1 MAEEGTKSKNI
12 DIWLVLVI
20 ILMVLSIGGGLYI
33 TSQMMLSRLDTIDVK
48 TRSQSQRVESE
59 VFALRKQVQD
69 LEQLIRKMKL
79 APAAAAPA
87 AAAPAVPTKPPAKPP
102 AK

>member
-1 MAEEGTKSKNI
+1 MAEEGKKSKNI

-33 TSQMMLSRLDTIDVK
+33 TSQMMLSRLDSIDVK
-48 TRSQSQRVESE
+48 MRSQNQRVESE
-59 VFALRKQVQD
+59 VFSLRKQVQD
-69 LEQLIRKMKL
+69 LALLIKKMKPAAEAE
-79 APAAAAPA
+79 APAA
-87 AAAPAVPTKPPAKPP
+87 PAKPP

>member
-33 TSQMMLSRLDTIDVK
+33 TSQMMLSRLDSIDVK

-69 LEQLIRKMKL
+69 LGQLIKKMK
-79 APAAAAPA
+79 PAAEAAAPA
-87 AAAPAVPTKPPAKPP
+87 EPAKPP

>member
-33 TSQMMLSRLDTIDVK
+33 TSQMMLSRLDSIDVRM
-48 TRSQSQRVESE
+48 RSQSQRVESE
-59 VFALRKQVQD
+59 VFSLRKQVQD
-69 LEQLIRKMKL
+69 LELLIKKMK
-79 APAAAAPA
+79 PAAAPA
-87 AAAPAVPTKPPAKPP
+87 APAAPAKPP

>member
-1 MAEEGTKSKNI
+1 VAEEGTKSKNI

-33 TSQMMLSRLDTIDVK
+33 TSQMMLSRLDSIDVRM
-48 TRSQSQRVESE
+48 RSQSQRVESE
-59 VFALRKQVQD
+59 VFSLRKQVQD
-69 LEQLIRKMKL
+69 LALLIKKGKT
-79 APAAAAPA
+79 AAEAAASAAPA
-87 AAAPAVPTKPPAKPP
+87 APAKPP

>member
-33 TSQMMLSRLDTIDVK
+33 TSQMMLSRLDSIDVRM
-48 TRSQSQRVESE
+48 RSQSQRVESE
-59 VFALRKQVQD
+59 VFSLRKQVQD
-69 LEQLIRKMKL
+69 LALLIKKGKT
-79 APAAAAPA
+79 AAEAAASAAPA
-87 AAAPAVPTKPPAKPP
+87 APAKPP

>member
-1 MAEEGTKSKNI
+1 VAEEGTKSKNI

-33 TSQMMLSRLDTIDVK
+33 TSQMMLSRLDAIDVRM
-48 TRSQSQRVESE
+48 RSQSQRVESE
-59 VFALRKQVQD
+59 VFSLRKQVQD
-69 LEQLIRKMKL
+69 LALLIKKGKT
-79 APAAAAPA
+79 AAEAAASAAPA
-87 AAAPAVPTKPPAKPP
+87 APAKPP